1 MLSPE
6 RGRTRR
12 RTLNGRAADDGEYPP
27 AIPPPPLAKARGRP
41 TPVPARSAPPYCPP
55 LLDPSRPHQILRART
70 PGAEISPEKW
80 TSPALSNTST
90 RCSPQVRT
98 LPLESNRCFLAR
110 TGTLLVMLCCGN
122 ALISVV
128 LLFGAPRVTICFW
141 FSGDLQRRRCR
152 AWSR

>member
-1 MLSPE
+1 
-6 RGRTRR
+6 
-12 RTLNGRAADDGEYPP
+12 LNGRAADDDEYPP

-41 TPVPARSAPPYCPP
+41 TPVPARSAPPHCPP